1 MEENTESSEFLVK
14 LALIA
19 SAVQESTKGRATV
32 IYEVGLQE
40 FQDVIYSVNGEF
52 SLGDERFKVEI
63 SGTDFIFIL
72 YK

>member
-40 FQDVIYSVNGEF
+40 FQ
-52 SLGDERFKVEI
+52 L
-63 SGTDFIFIL
+63 
-72 YK
+72 